1 MATIIRKWK
10 KCHPDTLW
18 SIWDGGN
25 EFWEL
30 KNGYIRH
37 FSVIERS
44 REGDLIIEKVQLL
57 PESAIPLEVVRQS
70 ILGWEVEEVEA
81 PQQLQQAQV
90 QPQVQ
95 KQQPQV
101 QKQQQQKQ
109 QQVQKQQPQSIQPPL
124 RRKAAFQPLTQG
136 PAFLPDTPEDAS
148 EHPPRQS
155 QCQQPPSSNTQKIGG
170 AKASEAKANMPEE
183 HTEQGELQ
191 PQGQANSYSQSLES
205 KEASLQDSYTP
216 PTELWS
222 ALSQWIPPNALYQPS
237 LHHQA
242 FLELSGTQEKSYPGK
257 KDSEVNV
264 RHKEARRPYL
274 AQARNSKPYQPKPFV
289 QQPRAV
295 GPLFI

>member
-1 MATIIRKWK
+1 MTTIIRTWK

-30 KNGYIRH
+30 KNGHIRH

-44 REGDLIIEKVQLL
+44 REGELIIEKVHLL
-57 PESAIPLEVVRQS
+57 PESAIPLEVVRQT

-81 PQQLQQAQV
+81 PLQTQVQVQQVQQVQVQVQV
-90 QPQVQ
+90 QPQTQ
-95 KQQPQV
+95 LQV
-101 QKQQQQKQ
+101 QAKL
-109 QQVQKQQPQSIQPPL
+109 PL
-124 RRKAAFQPLTQG
+124 RRKGVFQPLTQG

-148 EHPPRQS
+148 EDPPQQS
-155 QCQQPPSSNTQKIGG
+155 QYQQPPFSNRQKIDE
-170 AKASEAKANMPEE
+170 ATQNEAKKTEE
-183 HTEQGELQ
+183 DTELQ
-191 PQGQANSYSQSLES
+191 QCQEGQANPCSQNLVL

-257 KDSEVNV
+257 GCSEVNL

-274 AQARNSKPYQPKPFV
+274 AQARNSRPYQPKTFV
-289 QQPRAV
+289 QQPKVA